1 MAGEDTE
8 QALADAGAAELP
20 GGLAGVYPL
29 GSRLSAEGRLE
40 IGGCDA
46 LELAREFG
54 TPAYV
59 YAEDDMRAR
68 ARATVDAFAS
78 RTERFEVVYASK
90 AFPCTAALRIFAA
103 EGLSCD
109 VASRGELHLALGAGF
124 TPERIYMHG
133 NNKTDADLEAA
144 LAAGIGHV
152 IVDSLDE
159 VDRLERLAA
168 GRPQRVLVRI
178 TPGIEPET
186 HRAIRTGGVDSK
198 FGVPM
203 RDVERALERCA
214 SAGLEVRG
222 LHAHIGSQV
231 FDTEIYESL
240 ADVLHEIGDHPLVNL
255 GGGFAIAY
263 TREDRPPPPA
273 EYAEAMLAHAPAGA
287 RVLCEPGR
295 SLVGNAGVTLY
306 SVGTV
311 KEIPGVRTYV
321 AVDGGMADNIRPM
334 LYGAVYE
341 ADVVDRF
348 GDSTPCRIVGMHCE
362 SGDVLVSE
370 AALEDPR
377 PGDVVAMPA
386 TGAYGHA
393 MASNYNAVMRP
404 PVIFCRDGDARV
416 VVRRET
422 LDDLTARDVG

>member
-1 MAGEDTE
+1 M
-8 QALADAGAAELP
+8 
-20 GGLAGVYPL
+20 
-29 GSRLSAEGRLE
+29 
-40 IGGCDA
+40 
-46 LELAREFG
+46 
-54 TPAYV
+54 
-59 YAEDDMRAR
+59 
-68 ARATVDAFAS
+68 
-78 RTERFEVVYASK
+78 
-90 AFPCTAALRIFAA
+90 
-103 EGLSCD
+103 
-109 VASRGELHLALGAGF
+109 
-124 TPERIYMHG
+124 
-133 NNKTDADLEAA
+133 
-144 LAAGIGHV
+144 
-152 IVDSLDE
+152 
-159 VDRLERLAA
+159 
-168 GRPQRVLVRI
+168 

-263 TREDRPPPPA
+263 TRDDRPPPPA
-273 EYAEAMLAHAPAGA
+273 EYAEAMLAHLPEGA

-370 AALEDPR
+370 AALDDPR

-404 PVIFCRDGDARV
+404 PVVFCKDGDARV